1 MCIVGAIVGG
11 PMGGVA
17 AVCEVLS
24 VAAVST
30 TAAGCIG
37 GGTGAVVG
45 LMVNEDDNRP
55 SYGRGPVPSR

>member
-1 MCIVGAIVGG
+1 
-11 PMGGVA
+11 MGGVA